1 MNHYLSILL
10 QFNRDVRL
18 YLFASLLFGFSLLGG
33 IYSLLLN
40 LYLLRLGYGP
50 EFVGLFN
57 ATGALSFAVFS
68 LPAIAMA
75 NRIGSRRTM
84 IVGTIV
90 TLVGYASLSQIE
102 LLPNALRSN
111 FALST
116 YSFGLFGVA
125 LYVVSGSPFLM
136 SIVTPGQRSHVFSLQ
151 AASLPLA
158 GFAGSLI
165 GGFLPGT
172 IASVLGIGLE
182 EPTAYRYALLIS
194 SLLMVPASLFL
205 LATREPEDEQ
215 EIDTRPS
222 SGRRPVGLILLVSF
236 VSLLHVAGEGS
247 VRTFFNVYMDQAL
260 GVSTSLIGAMVAT
273 GQLLAVPVALAVPLL
288 SSSIGNRRTL
298 IAGTVL
304 SAIILVPL
312 ATFPYWIAAG
322 VCYVATMGVA
332 GVRRPSYVVFT
343 QELVP
348 KNWRTAMSGTVAMM
362 SGLGYSGIA
371 FGGGYIITYF
381 GYGHLFLTGSALTA
395 IGGLI
400 FWLYFRK
407 PRGEFVTNLSA
418 NPY

>member
-1 MNHYLSILL
+1 
-10 QFNRDVRL
+10 
-18 YLFASLLFGFSLLGG
+18 
-33 IYSLLLN
+33 
-40 LYLLRLGYGP
+40 
-50 EFVGLFN
+50 
-57 ATGALSFAVFS
+57 
-68 LPAIAMA
+68 
-75 NRIGSRRTM
+75 
-84 IVGTIV
+84 
-90 TLVGYASLSQIE
+90 
-102 LLPNALRSN
+102 
-111 FALST
+111 
-116 YSFGLFGVA
+116 
-125 LYVVSGSPFLM
+125 
-136 SIVTPGQRSHVFSLQ
+136 
-151 AASLPLA
+151 
-158 GFAGSLI
+158 
-165 GGFLPGT
+165 
-172 IASVLGIGLE
+172 
-182 EPTAYRYALLIS
+182 
-194 SLLMVPASLFL
+194 MVPASLSL
-205 LATREPEDEQ
+205 LATREPEGEQ

-298 IAGTVL
+298 IAGTVF
-304 SAIILVPL
+304 SAFILVPL